1 MFFAHNM
8 YDMERIVELRGLE
21 GVSSDVTHAYMSCN
35 AEDVKKALEI
45 GIPCTGANDYG
56 AYNIYF
62 DDYGRICFEYM
73 QRCVTREYRYVE
85 SIEEAVD
92 WMNRLMNNRG

>member
-1 MFFAHNM
+1 
-8 YDMERIVELRGLE
+8 MERIVELRGLKE
-21 GVSSDVTHAYMSCN
+21 VSSDVVHAYMSCN
-35 AEDVKKALEI
+35 AEDVQKALEI

-62 DDYGRICFEYM
+62 DDYGRICCEYM
-73 QRCVTREYRYVE
+73 QCCVTKEYRYVE

-92 WMNRLMNNRG
+92 WMNRFMNNGG

>member
-1 MFFAHNM
+1 
-8 YDMERIVELRGLE
+8 MERIVELRGLE
-21 GVSSDVTHAYMSCN
+21 GVYCSDVVHAYMSCN
-35 AEDVKKALEI
+35 AEDVQKALEI

-85 SIEEAVD
+85 SIQEAID
-92 WMNRLMNNRG
+92 WMNRFMNNGG

>member
-1 MFFAHNM
+1 MRN
-8 YDMERIVELRGLE
+8 IVELRGLE
-21 GVSSDVTHAYMSCN
+21 GVSSNVVHAYMSCN

-62 DDYGRICFEYM
+62 DDEERICCEYM
-73 QRCVTREYRYVE
+73 RNCVTREYRYAE

-92 WMNRLMNNRG
+92 WMNRLMNNRN